1 MATLS
6 LQLARFS
13 KCSDIVEPTEFE
25 TLAVSKFLSCLEES
39 KRASTMSNSGL
50 GCATSED
57 ASSVREEM
65 QSVVNASGSPR
76 VILPN
81 GPAPVEGKEF
91 HTRLF
96 LRGQEIIA
104 RMDAMG
110 FGQEPKE
117 EAEKEEEVTPAT
129 TAIPSALSWLDQG
142 LSKKNQAS
150 AQTLRAI

>member
-39 KRASTMSNSGL
+39 STMSDSGI

-65 QSVVNASGSPR
+65 QSVVNAPGSPR
-76 VILPN
+76 AILPT

-110 FGQEPKE
+110 FGQEPEE

-129 TAIPSALSWLDQG
+129 TAIPSTLSWLDQG
-142 LSKKNQAS
+142 LSKKNQAFTHS